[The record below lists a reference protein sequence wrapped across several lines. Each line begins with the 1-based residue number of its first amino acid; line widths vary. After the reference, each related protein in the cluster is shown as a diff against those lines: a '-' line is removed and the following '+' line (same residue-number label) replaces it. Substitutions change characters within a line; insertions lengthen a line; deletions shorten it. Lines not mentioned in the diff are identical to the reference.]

1 MILVTYDVE
10 TSTPAGRKRL
20 RKVAKACINKG
31 QRVQNSVFECI
42 VDATEYT
49 QLKLELEAIIDPKYD
64 SLRFYRLGNSYESKI
79 ETLGSSSAIDM
90 EGLLFL

>member
-42 VDATEYT
+42 VDATEYA
-49 QLKLELEAIIDPKYD
+49 QLKLELEAIIDPKHD

>member
-49 QLKLELEAIIDPKYD
+49 QLKLELEAIIDPKHD